1 MSVFLALVVDFT
13 LPPLIRQPFG
23 LPPSPEGEG
32 FGAVELGRCRGK
44 LTWAAG
50 ACPRPTHGCT
60 PFPKLLSRI
69 EPGDPQ
75 WRGST
80 TRITGSNCQRPLAA
94 RVTPSGGGLLP
105 G

>member
-1 MSVFLALVVDFT
+1 MSDFLARVVAYT

-50 ACPRPTHGCT
+50 ACPPPYERYVL
-60 PFPKLLSRI
+60 FP
-69 EPGDPQ
+69 
-75 WRGST
+75 
-80 TRITGSNCQRPLAA
+80 
-94 RVTPSGGGLLP
+94 
-105 G
+105 

>member
-1 MSVFLALVVDFT
+1 MSDFLALVVAFT

-50 ACPRPTHGCT
+50 ACPTLRKVRP
-60 PFPKLLSRI
+60 FSK
-69 EPGDPQ
+69 
-75 WRGST
+75 T
-80 TRITGSNCQRPLAA
+80 TEWYRTG
-94 RVTPSGGGLLP
+94 
-105 G
+105 